1 MDDFDLSDYALQWN
15 TFDEIMASPQYRE
28 YRTFLSRY
36 GLVQQYEQVCRDTIK
51 AWRQGSEQYE
61 FLSNCIRSLMDI
73 GSDLSTAL
81 LRSDIRREWQLLRR
95 YASEGSATV
104 EQYEAYKL
112 LNTEIELQT
121 QLALRSHIGRPFDE
135 ILLEVR
141 KLVIIHSDGSI
152 SMKEGV
158 QVWHN

>member
-1 MDDFDLSDYALQWN
+1 MDDFDLSDYALQWS
-15 TFDEIMASPQYRE
+15 TFDEIMASSQYKE
-28 YRTFLSRY
+28 YRIPLNRY

-73 GSDLSTAL
+73 SSDLFTAL
-81 LRSDIRREWQLLRR
+81 LRSDIRREWQLLRQ

-121 QLALRSHIGRPFDE
+121 QLALRSHIGKPLDE
-135 ILLEVR
+135 LLRDLKKFV
-141 KLVIIHSDGSI
+141 VVDSDGT
-152 SMKEGV
+152 MRLK
-158 QVWHN
+158 Q